1 MRGFVVSEVIREKC
15 VGAARE
21 TSGRMARERRG
32 TPSDLLQ
39 DPPIATERMP
49 VLQVVTVA
57 TRQNRAGPA
66 VAEWFLH
73 RARLH
78 GKFTVDPIDLATVNL
93 PMFDEPRHP
102 RFGQYEHEHTKSWSA
117 SVARAD
123 AFVFVTPE
131 YNYGAPPS
139 IVNAIDYLNREWAYK
154 PVGFVSYGGVSG
166 GTRAVQMIKQIVTS
180 LRMMPIPE
188 AVHRPFFT
196 QYLDKETNAFDPGE
210 TQATAATAMLDELLR
225 WSDALSTLRH

>member
-1 MRGFVVSEVIREKC
+1 
-15 VGAARE
+15 
-21 TSGRMARERRG
+21 
-32 TPSDLLQ
+32 
-39 DPPIATERMP
+39 MP

-66 VAEWFLH
+66 VAEWFLQ

-78 GKFTVDPIDLATVNL
+78 GKFTVDAVDLAVVNL

-102 RFGQYEHEHTKSWSA
+102 RFGQYEHEHTKRWSA
-117 SVARAD
+117 IVARAD

-139 IVNAIDYLNREWAYK
+139 IVNAIDYLNKEWAYK
-154 PVGFVSYGGVSG
+154 PLGFVSYGGVSG
-166 GTRAVQMIKQIVTS
+166 GTRSVQMIKQLVTS

-188 AVHRPFFT
+188 AVSIPFFT
-196 QYLDKETNAFDPGE
+196 QYIDKESGAFAPEE
-210 TQATAATAMLDELLR
+210 TQATAAMAMLDELLR
-225 WSDALSTLRH
+225 WTDALSALRK